1 MVALVF
7 EKDLIKE
14 INKYYRTLWAIGHA
28 VSLMSWDTE
37 TYMPKEGAMER
48 GMAYG
53 ELHVL
58 AQKILLDEKFVSMV
72 DKVAEIEDLN
82 DYERGVVRV
91 LKRAIRIAK
100 ALPPRLVKELARLS
114 QEASVVWREAKA
126 KDNYNMFKPYLEK
139 IIKLTREKAEYLGY
153 EEHPYD
159 ALIDLYEEGMR
170 TRVLNRIFNILEPG
184 IRRVLEKVLDEG
196 YYPKKHPLEKK
207 EYSKEALYEVNKKIL
222 KILGYPLGSR
232 TRLDESAHPFTIG
245 IGLRDVRI
253 TTRYEGYDFKRSLL
267 GAIHEFGH
275 ALYELQIDEKLM
287 ATPIGTTVSLGIHE
301 SQSRFWENIIGRS
314 RYFVEAIYPLL
325 AEKLAFLKEY
335 KPEDIYLYFNIV
347 RPSLIRTEADEVT
360 YNLHII
366 LRYKLE
372 KLMITGEI
380 GVDDLPELWNDEMER
395 LLGIRPKKYSEGI
408 LQDIHWSEA
417 MIGYFPTYT
426 LGNIISAQIRH
437 HILNDLPEFYNKI
450 HSLEFKEIREYLR
463 EKIHK
468 WGSTYEPRELL
479 RKSFGEEIEPSYFLK
494 YLEEKYLSKKI

>member
-126 KDNYNMFKPYLEK
+126 KDDYNMFKPYLEK

-184 IRRVLEKVLDEG
+184 IRRVLEL
-196 YYPKKHPLEKK
+196 
-207 EYSKEALYEVNKKIL
+207 
-222 KILGYPLGSR
+222 
-232 TRLDESAHPFTIG
+232 
-245 IGLRDVRI
+245 
-253 TTRYEGYDFKRSLL
+253 
-267 GAIHEFGH
+267 
-275 ALYELQIDEKLM
+275 
-287 ATPIGTTVSLGIHE
+287 
-301 SQSRFWENIIGRS
+301 
-314 RYFVEAIYPLL
+314 
-325 AEKLAFLKEY
+325 
-335 KPEDIYLYFNIV
+335 
-347 RPSLIRTEADEVT
+347 SLI
-360 YNLHII
+360 HI
-366 LRYKLE
+366 
-372 KLMITGEI
+372 
-380 GVDDLPELWNDEMER
+380 
-395 LLGIRPKKYSEGI
+395 
-408 LQDIHWSEA
+408 
-417 MIGYFPTYT
+417 
-426 LGNIISAQIRH
+426 
-437 HILNDLPEFYNKI
+437 
-450 HSLEFKEIREYLR
+450 
-463 EKIHK
+463 
-468 WGSTYEPRELL
+468 
-479 RKSFGEEIEPSYFLK
+479 
-494 YLEEKYLSKKI
+494 